1 MPVAGARAGL
11 IGCSFVASLVA
22 IPSAFAVGV
31 PAKADDSVKDEPQAD
46 ATPVVVEVQSSPRRA
61 HLFGRVTGAFVYR
74 WALKESLIGGA
85 FEAEVGARDHRWAA
99 GGRLRVEA
107 GKMLAGLPYQVITI
121 GPSLWFPPLA
131 GRVHFGMGVEG
142 GALLLDR
149 RTEPGTVMWT
159 VIWGGR
165 LDASL
170 DLVRIG
176 EHGGIYFGTS
186 VSAQALTTAP
196 FPVTVATG
204 FSIGYRP

>member
-1 MPVAGARAGL
+1 MPVTSGQAAWL
-11 IGCSFVASLVA
+11 ASALSA
-22 IPSAFAVGV
+22 ALWGMPSAAAVGV
-31 PAKADDSVKDEPQAD
+31 PAKAEHAPKVDSPVD
-46 ATPVVVEVQSSPRRA
+46 APPVIVEVQSSPRRA
-61 HLFGRVTGAFVYR
+61 QLFGRVTGAFVYR

-85 FEAEVGARDHRWAA
+85 FEGELGARDNRWAA

-107 GKMLAGLPYQVITI
+107 GKMLAGLPYQVITL
-121 GPSLWFPPLA
+121 GPSLWFPPLG

-170 DLVRIG
+170 DLVHIG
-176 EHGGIYFGTS
+176 ERGGIYFGTS
-186 VSAQALTTAP
+186 LSAQALTTAP